1 MPGWLPLPT
10 TPRSLHGIF
19 QARILEWVAMTQG
32 SNRGLLYHRQILY
45 ILSQQGSPELCWTL
59 TVSCVRYCLGGPVL
73 SEGPGHVPTQQG
85 CCSIS

>member
-1 MPGWLPLPT
+1 
-10 TPRSLHGIF
+10 
-19 QARILEWVAMTQG
+19 MTQG

-85 CCSIS
+85 CCCMFLLLSRAVLAPGP